1 MTRYTN
7 STGSYATMFFVR
19 GQYTPNA
26 GGNAVAQFCRN
37 CHGGESN
44 EMHGLMNIPTT

>member
-1 MTRYTN
+1 MTVASIN
-7 STGSYATMFFVR
+7 GQNFSTMFFVN
-19 GQYTPNA
+19 GQYTPLA

-44 EMHGLMNIPTT
+44 EMHGLTGVTTQ